1 MNTFATTNGEIG
13 EMLTRSSA
21 AMKAA
26 NNSLEE
32 TIALESAA
40 VEITRN
46 AETTGTAFRTIS
58 MRIRGYDEN
67 SEDGAEELSEELENI
82 SGDIYDLTKIDG
94 KGGISIFTDKTRTE
108 YKSTYEILKEI
119 SEIWD
124 ELTDKQQAQLLEKL
138 GGKRGAQT
146 IAGLLESFDEVERAM
161 ETMEDAAGSSDR
173 EMGIIRDS
181 ISYKLN
187 AIKQEWVGTLTEI
200 AGRDEIKDLLDDLLS
215 ISEGLGDVVN
225 KFGLL
230 QTAIVSF
237 GTVYGARKLGL
248 FNYDRQKGDRL
259 GFLQGFNV
267 NGLSFG
273 DVGRNT
279 NILKQGRNEAFLRD
293 VQTFYNNDKLFEK
306 QFPVLQERYKDVDK
320 SLIEYIKNQKA
331 AGVVTDNLA
340 EGFKKQTS
348 LGTALSSAIKGI
360 GGSLLSMVGNMGV
373 SLVASMAIS
382 AVIKTVNN
390 LKNSYEDLANKALEV
405 ASEFSSSK
413 KQIDDYTQ
421 KLSSLRATMED
432 SSSTTE
438 EVKEATADLYTI
450 QNDLIGQYGAYHE
463 NIDLVNGDLEVQLDL
478 LREINKENSQKAFN
492 EINANRSA
500 LSSAANVIA
509 NWSEWETY
517 LGISSLG
524 LPGLFTARNVE
535 FDSKGSQIYNSIQN
549 NDSFWAGLWEGIKR
563 SLTESDLFGE
573 DIGAKKYGSSA
584 DQIIKKYED
593 FNASLNATEDKGIN
607 KLIDSFSE
615 FTIDGSFIKVS
626 GSVDDVSTSIV
637 KLQNQLTDLG
647 YQNDELD
654 RQLTEIYNDAQDII
668 NSSGEAYNAIVYNEI
683 QSNAWL
689 RDYYNQL
696 VDIYN
701 NFKAAQEEGDTELVE
716 KYRQEY
722 VDLFSSIFDD
732 PKVDAKYIDYF
743 EDMYPELQS
752 TISNWEFE
760 AKILPEID
768 FSNSF
773 TKKLGVEDFI
783 RDTSQE
789 ELESLWQKYVVSGT
803 TGSGMNDARF
813 RELGLIVN
821 KLNKA
826 GYNIDGVEGL
836 IKSLKNLDKYSD
848 RFSSL
853 KKLMGSNW
861 KDIYRDD
868 FTEQEIEI
876 SVELERESVI
886 NVEDRLSELEEGG
899 TVDLNVRPEINTKDL
914 EWAGWT
920 NVGEGY
926 ATVFTNTYSN
936 EEGTRYLNF
945 TPIIVDPE
953 TGEYKGVL
961 SPQQLQSY
969 AEGVIAGT
977 KDDYLHL
984 QIGTEFDSEETAKAA
999 AEEIH
1004 ELHEYK
1010 AEGIVEFIPEKGYDE
1025 IKEELSERISPI
1037 EAKVDVTYSSG
1048 AVKELDALKDA
1059 LSGLDEVFDT
1069 TVTYGAKATVDDL
1082 QSLIDGLDGVTF
1094 NFSDDELADANAMSN
1109 AIEAYTDA
1117 LIKNG
1122 ATSEDAQ
1129 VAVDKLVTAYI
1140 DQSNILE
1147 DLEEDNTD
1155 YYISVLKSMGITNA
1169 EEVVM
1174 TRVGKAAKNTST
1186 NLKAL
1191 SKAVAQNR
1199 DIFEDGFEALQNGEE
1214 TTTEFNNKIEELKDE
1229 LAALF
1234 LVEESAITNDFIK
1247 EHFEDILLAIEGDI
1261 EALRRLR
1268 VEMGKTLSVEFG
1280 VEDDAILNAWD
1291 DVATMIDELDGT
1303 EFEIN
1308 GSMDNSE
1315 IVEALNEIWNT
1326 GKYTIEEFEKLV
1338 KTYTGGSITLEMD
1351 NIEVPDIAQINKM
1364 GNTEG
1369 EVAKKEIPRRI
1380 SYKYNGKSTGAA
1392 VSDYKGVDD
1401 DDSDSSSDSDSD
1413 SSDFSESFDWIEKAI
1428 NRLEEELDRLDEQ
1441 VGNTYKNWT
1450 SRNEALLEEITK
1462 TGDEIK
1468 MQADASKKY
1477 EELANEV
1484 AIPEEYK
1491 IKVQAG
1497 EMSVEDIDE
1506 SVVTEALKDYYNDK
1520 LDKGELDQEWQDKY
1534 KTNKLTDEDYAT
1546 LAGID
1551 KDDLTDAIKD
1561 YWNDQLSKGNG
1572 TAEMLAKYNT
1582 NTLTDSDYAEM
1593 LSTYIQDYEDLYDK
1607 SVEATDKETELTKTV
1622 LDYHKQIFEDIQ
1634 TQLDEIVSEVE
1645 NKVDLIDK
1653 RMTRSE
1659 EMGYFVNTDY
1669 YDQLIDLTQERIDA
1683 RSYQIEQAT
1692 QAMNQAV
1699 ENGMEKYSEEW
1710 YEMYN
1715 NILEMVGDQEE
1726 DVTQKIKYENE
1737 KRQQLWDRADW
1748 IEERMNDYVDEAE
1761 FIRGLLDGEKLFED
1775 DGQFTKYGVTNLAL
1789 LSSEYQANVAEAE
1802 RYRSQYEALQED
1814 LKKSPGDKN
1823 LIERLE
1829 TIKKGWQDAT
1839 SAVQDNEKAIQEALK
1854 ASVDQ
1859 YLSNLQEII
1868 NKYKEAL
1875 QSSKDL
1881 YDWQKNVS
1889 DQTTNIANLEKQINA
1904 YANDDSEEARKT
1916 RQELQKQLDE
1926 AQQNLEESQWEH
1938 YISETGNM
1946 LDDMYDKLSDYL
1958 EEQTEDMHV
1967 IRTLMEEY
1975 VNNHETEATEG
1986 LTAIESIYNVTSDY
2000 FDHVDDGDANT
2011 SILTDIKTTLNN
2023 IYEGW
2028 KFVANP
2034 EENGNTNEVE
2044 YESSQVVVNDDGTV
2058 SISRL
2063 NGNAP
2068 TGATEKKGT
2077 WKSDD
2082 NGYWFEYED
2091 GSYAK
2096 NEWKKIDDQDYYFD
2110 EDGYMATSQYVDGKS
2125 IRPDGTVEDD
2135 DYEWKESDGK
2145 WWYGSSSENY
2155 ATGHVKIDGQWHT
2168 FDDEGWWLGAYAKG
2182 SKSISK
2188 TGIGITNED
2197 GSELVWRTDSGALL
2211 TPLNQGDMVFTSDM
2225 SRRLWEIAKGNIP
2238 SGMNIT
2244 MPSINGSSPQN
2255 VTANN
2260 QISIELPNVKN
2271 YDEFKKAMKN
2281 DSEMEKFWQE
2291 ITVGQMMGNNT
2302 LKKNKY

>member
-1 MNTFATTNGEIG
+1 
-13 EMLTRSSA
+13 
-21 AMKAA
+21 
-26 NNSLEE
+26 
-32 TIALESAA
+32 
-40 VEITRN
+40 
-46 AETTGTAFRTIS
+46 

-67 SEDGAEELSEELENI
+67 SEDGLEEVSEELENI
-82 SGDIYDLTKIDG
+82 SGDIYDLTRVNGG
-94 KGGISIFTDKTRTE
+94 KGISIFSDKEKTE

-119 SEIWD
+119 AGIWD

-138 GGKRGAQT
+138 GGKRSAQVLS
-146 IAGLLESFDEVERAM
+146 GLLSNFDEVERALD
-161 ETMEDAAGSSDR
+161 TMEDAAGSSDR
-173 EMGIIRDS
+173 EMSIIRDS
-181 ISYKLN
+181 ISYKINNL
-187 AIKQEWVGTLTEI
+187 KQTWVGTLQEI
-200 AGRDEIKDLLDDLLS
+200 ADRKDVGNVVDTLTGF
-215 ISEGLGDVVN
+215 SEGLGEIIS
-225 KFGLL
+225 KLGILKTTL
-230 QTAIVSF
+230 IGI
-237 GTVYGARKLGL
+237 GTVIGTKKLGL
-248 FNYDRQKGDRL
+248 FKL
-259 GFLQGFNV
+259 LQGDTSGV
-267 NGLSFG
+267 K
-273 DVGRNT
+273 
-279 NILKQGRNEAFLRD
+279 NIINSINKISQTGKSITEARIA
-293 VQTFYNNDKLFEK
+293 
-306 QFPVLQERYKDVDK
+306 
-320 SLIEYIKNQKA
+320 S
-331 AGVVTDNLA
+331 
-340 EGFKKQTS
+340 
-348 LGTALSSAIKGI
+348 TALSSLTNVTSGTVEITNLQEYRSILNGLTDEQKVLALSTSQLNAAQAKMVLTYSEADFAETALTEAEANRIITQAGLTASTKALNAEEISSLATKTGLTEMQLTQAMQQAGAIVTKEGDVLITEKLNEAELKQSLISSGVAEANAAETASYVAETAAKSAATAATTKFAGGTNLLIGVLSKLKAVVIAHPILAVLTAITAGVTAFIMHEKKHKEEIEKIVDESVAAYDSATTRLQKGKQTFDE
-360 GGSLLSMVGNMGV
+360 SLEEFVELSKGVNSVGNNV
-373 SLVASMAIS
+373 SL
-382 AVIKTVNN
+382 TTEE
-390 LKNSYEDLANKALEV
+390 YEKYHEIANKLAETTPSLVKAWDDQGNAILRVKDSVEEL
-405 ASEFSSSK
+405 SEAY
-413 KQIDDYTQ
+413 KQ
-421 KLSSLRATMED
+421 
-432 SSSTTE
+432 
-438 EVKEATADLYTI
+438 EVKEA
-450 QNDLIGQYGAYHE
+450 NNLIISTGSE
-463 NIDLVNGDLEVQLDL
+463 LI
-478 LREINKENSQKAFN
+478 ENS
-492 EINANRSA
+492 
-500 LSSAANVIA
+500 
-509 NWSEWETY
+509 T
-517 LGISSLG
+517 
-524 LPGLFTARNVE
+524 
-535 FDSKGSQIYNSIQN
+535 
-549 NDSFWAGLWEGIKR
+549 
-563 SLTESDLFGE
+563 
-573 DIGAKKYGSSA
+573 
-584 DQIIKKYED
+584 
-593 FNASLNATEDKGIN
+593 
-607 KLIDSFSE
+607 
-615 FTIDGSFIKVS
+615 
-626 GSVDDVSTSIV
+626 
-637 KLQNQLTDLG
+637 
-647 YQNDELD
+647 
-654 RQLTEIYNDAQDII
+654 
-668 NSSGEAYNAIVYNEI
+668 
-683 QSNAWL
+683 
-689 RDYYNQL
+689 NQL
-696 VDIYN
+696 VDNDVYGGEDYSVQERLDKAKKLLKN
-701 NFKAAQEEGDTELVE
+701 NIFTKEDIEDFKTQVPDPNDLYGGFIDEYTDLFTMLQSAGIDTSNIDWRDEKSVLNFLNNMSEKDRKAFEAYISKTEAVLSTSLSDRRKLFKAYFQNALLDSNIDSDIQDSLYGLADSINNSVLENLDSEDAILQYVDTVINAFEKLSPYDQEKINEYINLDTMWNDDKLSYDKYVE
-716 KYRQEY
+716 KVQALIALLEQ
-722 VDLFSSIFDD
+722 LFPGDENEQVRKSFMILFDVPD
-732 PKVDAKYIDYF
+732 
-743 EDMYPELQS
+743 E
-752 TISNWEFE
+752 N
-760 AKILPEID
+760 
-768 FSNSF
+768 
-773 TKKLGVEDFI
+773 
-783 RDTSQE
+783 
-789 ELESLWQKYVVSGT
+789 ELEKQQEIFLNRLGEKKVSGT
-803 TGSGMNDARF
+803 GETNGMPSEVKNRLKSQGLEVADEWYDSLTKSEREFVDNLSDEDLAEAVTFESTEEFDEWLAELQKEANIQIEVDYSSRAIENLDNMQDAFGDLTTAYKASVKNRDSSDKVTNYTASASDIQGVNDAF
-813 RELGLIVN
+813 G
-821 KLNKA
+821 
-826 GYNIDGVEGL
+826 
-836 IKSLKNLDKYSD
+836 
-848 RFSSL
+848 
-853 KKLMGSNW
+853 
-861 KDIYRDD
+861 
-868 FTEQEIEI
+868 
-876 SVELERESVI
+876 
-886 NVEDRLSELEEGG
+886 
-899 TVDLNVRPEINTKDL
+899 
-914 EWAGWT
+914 
-920 NVGEGY
+920 
-926 ATVFTNTYSN
+926 
-936 EEGTRYLNF
+936 
-945 TPIIVDPE
+945 
-953 TGEYKGVL
+953 
-961 SPQQLQSY
+961 
-969 AEGVIAGT
+969 
-977 KDDYLHL
+977 
-984 QIGTEFDSEETAKAA
+984 
-999 AEEIH
+999 
-1004 ELHEYK
+1004 
-1010 AEGIVEFIPEKGYDE
+1010 
-1025 IKEELSERISPI
+1025 
-1037 EAKVDVTYSSG
+1037 
-1048 AVKELDALKDA
+1048 
-1059 LSGLDEVFDT
+1059 
-1069 TVTYGAKATVDDL
+1069 
-1082 QSLIDGLDGVTF
+1082 GVTF
-1094 NFSDDELADANAMSN
+1094 NEKDIENVNALSNALEKYNTTLIENKGDAIAAQDATDELA
-1109 AIEAYTDA
+1109 
-1117 LIKNG
+1117 
-1122 ATSEDAQ
+1122 
-1129 VAVDKLVTAYI
+1129 TAYV
-1140 DQSNILE
+1140 DQSGILK
-1147 DLEEDNTD
+1147 DLNEENKET
-1155 YYISVLKSMGITNA
+1155 YILYLKLNGITNA
-1169 EEVVM
+1169 QEVVESRLSKQAQK
-1174 TRVGKAAKNTST
+1174 TAE
-1186 NLKAL
+1186 NLTKL
-1191 SKAVAQNR
+1191 SKAIAQNR
-1199 DIFEDGFEALQNGEE
+1199 KALDKGEEAGTEYDDAIKAISDDVAGLLTLEDDDGEVLFNAAELINDDNTEFVKEHLDDIYAAVEGDIDALNRLRIEIARLKASKLMINLDIPTEAAEGQLNTLMDLVTQADNMDIDIGASIEDESFIRALARMMEATNMTVDDINEVFDSIGFEAEYVRTG
-1214 TTTEFNNKIEELKDE
+1214 TTE
-1229 LAALF
+1229 
-1234 LVEESAITNDFIK
+1234 
-1247 EHFEDILLAIEGDI
+1247 
-1261 EALRRLR
+1261 
-1268 VEMGKTLSVEFG
+1268 
-1280 VEDDAILNAWD
+1280 
-1291 DVATMIDELDGT
+1291 
-1303 EFEIN
+1303 
-1308 GSMDNSE
+1308 
-1315 IVEALNEIWNT
+1315 
-1326 GKYTIEEFEKLV
+1326 
-1338 KTYTGGSITLEMD
+1338 
-1351 NIEVPDIAQINKM
+1351 IEVPDIDLSKTNGAINSAEDYKKADT
-1364 GNTEG
+1364 GN
-1369 EVAKKEIPRRI
+1369 KKKVKVSNFALTVTR
-1380 SYKYNGKSTGAA
+1380 KANKATGAA
-1392 VSDYKGVDD
+1392 VNNYSGSTYS
-1401 DDSDSSSDSDSD
+1401 DSDSDSGSSSDSDSN
-1413 SSDFSESFDWIEKAI
+1413 DFSESFDWIEKAI
-1428 NRLEEELDRLDEQ
+1428 DRLEEELDRLDEQ

-1534 KTNKLTDEDYAT
+1534 KGAKLTDEDFAEM
-1546 LAGID
+1546 AGINED
-1551 KDDLTDAIKD
+1551 EVTEAIRD
-1561 YWNDQLSKGNG
+1561 YWKDQLSKGNG
-1572 TAEMLAKYNT
+1572 TAEMLEKYNT
-1582 NTLTDSDYAEM
+1582 NTLTDSDYAEI

-1634 TQLDEIVSEVE
+1634 TQLDEIVSEID

-1699 ENGMEKYSEEW
+1699 ENGMEKNSEEW

-1726 DVTQKIKYENE
+1726 DITQKIKYENE

-1881 YDWQKNVS
+1881 YDWQKNVA

-1938 YISETGNM
+1938 YISETGDM

-2068 TGATEKKGT
+2068 TGVTEKKGT

-2260 QISIELPNVKN
+2260 NISIELPNVKN